1 MNTQPSGIFPAAEEK
16 DMKPDR
22 LTDLFLM
29 MLRQTENLAETAAHF
44 IQRVSAA
51 YALELMQQ
59 GEIPI
64 MFMED
69 VLMDLEAEVLEMY
82 RKKTYGSLTL
92 REFREKNFK
101 NL

>member
-1 MNTQPSGIFPAAEEK
+1 MRN
-16 DMKPDR
+16 DR
-22 LTDLFLM
+22 LADLFLM
-29 MLRQTENLAETAAHF
+29 MLRQTDNLSETAAHF

-51 YALELMQQ
+51 YALELMQL

-64 MFMED
+64 QFMED
-69 VLMDLEAEVLEMY
+69 VLMDLEAEALEMY

-92 REFREKNFK
+92 REYREKNFK